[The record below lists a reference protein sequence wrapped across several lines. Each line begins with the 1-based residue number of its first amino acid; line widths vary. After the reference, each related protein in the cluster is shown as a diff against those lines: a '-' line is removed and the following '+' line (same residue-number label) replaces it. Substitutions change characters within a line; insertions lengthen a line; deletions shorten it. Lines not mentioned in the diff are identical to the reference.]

1 MPSVRVCAVV
11 GSSVVALWVVA
22 FWVVCSVSYSCVVC
36 VVAGFSDCLLRVVR
50 GGVVV
55 GLVVVTA
62 ANKVI
67 DYLEQKSPNFPR
79 TTRYYFMSQH
89 LLSVIHCGE

>member
-1 MPSVRVCAVV
+1 MSSVRVCVVV
-11 GSSVVALWVVA
+11 GSSVVELRVVA
-22 FWVVCSVSYSCVVC
+22 FLVVCSVSYSCVI
-36 VVAGFSDCLLRVVR
+36 VAGFSDCSLVVVR

-67 DYLEQKSPNFPR
+67 DYLERKSPNFPR